1 MKICLYLE
9 FYHFLGGILFK
20 KIGTG
25 LLSSYRNQIRA
36 LKFLNIPY
44 TEKWASDCDILQ
56 INTPWIKS
64 LYLMRLAR
72 KHGKKII
79 IWAHVT
85 VEDAMQV
92 FRFMPLVAPVF
103 KKYLTY
109 AYGKGD
115 IIFCPSE
122 YTKTLLLAYGL
133 PTEKLVVLS
142 NGVDTNLYHAS
153 EEKRNF
159 MRRQYGIEGLAVG
172 TVGLVLPRK
181 GTDTFVY
188 LAKEFPRNKFFWFG
202 KIYSGLLVK
211 PPPKELPPNVLFSGF
226 VSDVTAALNALDIFI
241 FPSYEENEG
250 MVILEAAAIGLPIV
264 VRDILAYK
272 GWLEHGEN
280 CLKAKSNEEFKRY
293 IEMLL
298 EDKNMRLKLGHGAKI
313 LAENKSI
320 EALSKK
326 VMDIYAKLG

>member
-1 MKICLYLE
+1 
-9 FYHFLGGILFK
+9 
-20 KIGTG
+20 
-25 LLSSYRNQIRA
+25 
-36 LKFLNIPY
+36 
-44 TEKWASDCDILQ
+44 
-56 INTPWIKS
+56 
-64 LYLMRLAR
+64 
-72 KHGKKII
+72 
-79 IWAHVT
+79 
-85 VEDAMQV
+85 
-92 FRFMPLVAPVF
+92 
-103 KKYLTY
+103 
-109 AYGKGD
+109 
-115 IIFCPSE
+115 
-122 YTKTLLLAYGL
+122 
-133 PTEKLVVLS
+133 
-142 NGVDTNLYHAS
+142 
-153 EEKRNF
+153 EKRNLA
-159 MRRQYGIEGLAVG
+159 RRQYEIEGLAIG

-188 LAKEFPRNKFFWFG
+188 LAKEFPKNKFLWFG

-226 VSDVTAALNALDIFI
+226 VSDVTAAFNALDIFI

-264 VRDILAYK
+264 VRDIPAYK